1 MRHSFW
7 RHAAPGLLGLAL
19 LAGCAAP
26 KAPPPKYVS
35 PSGVPTAKLAVRGYG
50 ADLYG
55 VFHYADSETCSKPQ
69 VVGSSRRNAEPPAS
83 VTVAAGQ
90 WATLDF
96 VALDEVRRTS
106 CRVRWSFQPVADRT
120 YVLSGT
126 ANSVSCAARIY
137 DATNPDDMKLEA
149 SAVQRNA
156 PGSTCL
162 SIADAQE
169 RKRKFNASNPVAGT
183 KDEPMLAPS
192 ATTDDLKDLIG
203 K

>member
-1 MRHSFW
+1 MCPFSW
-7 RHAAPGLLGLAL
+7 RYALSGLVGLAL
-19 LAGCAAP
+19 LAGCANRQP
-26 KAPPPKYVS
+26 IPRYVS
-35 PSGVPTAKLAVRGYG
+35 PTGVPAAKFAVRGYG

-55 VFHYADSETCSKPQ
+55 VFLYTNNETCTQPQ
-69 VVGSSRRNAEPPAS
+69 IVGSGRRNAEPPTS
-83 VTVAAGQ
+83 VNLPAGQ
-90 WATLDF
+90 WATVDF
-96 VALDEVRRTS
+96 VALDQVRRTE

-120 YVLSGT
+120 YVLSGM
-126 ANSVSCAARIY
+126 ANANSCAARVY

-156 PGSTCL
+156 PGSSCL

-169 RKRKFNASNPVAGT
+169 RKRKLNASNPAAGS

-192 ATTDDLKDLIG
+192 ATTHDLKDLIG